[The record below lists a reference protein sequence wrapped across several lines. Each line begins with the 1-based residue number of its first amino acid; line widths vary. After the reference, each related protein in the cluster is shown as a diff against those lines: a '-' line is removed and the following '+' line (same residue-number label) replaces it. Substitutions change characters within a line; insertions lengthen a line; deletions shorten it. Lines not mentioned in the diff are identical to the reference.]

1 MHAQLNLWFRCKLI
15 ARQPRPS
22 SLFVIDPEMADGRGE
37 FLAPSGYWLKTM
49 VALMRIGSRLRIFR
63 YPLFAHL
70 AVIKIL
76 LKGLIDSPLLDNP
89 TTTQILDVLAT
100 SSPSCSLP
108 VVPLAVRSPYLNA
121 WINLKLEDGTAV
133 PSPGGTWPTVWN
145 GQGIGWVGLVRV
157 DGKVSHEWQGNQG
170 GFLPTNTTALYMT
183 ATRTIFTIQAGPVE
197 FNVTYLSPV
206 EEQPSDW
213 VRQSFPFSYVSIDT
227 VWSTDGQ
234 EHQVQFYLDTTG
246 EWLSNDHDEEL
257 IWSTSAA
264 PKSII
269 HSIKRTYQQPFN
281 ENGDFST
288 DGSVYFAISQMYPGL
303 TWQSGFSTDMRLLFG
318 NQGVL
323 NNTEDAQHRTMYSTQ
338 PAVATSINLGT
349 FSTTASPIVWAVGYV
364 RDPAIRYTVG
374 QSTQLR
380 RSYFWT
386 KYQTINDAIDD
397 FLLDFPNALSR
408 AAELDNKVLADA
420 AQVSSKYASVTALC
434 LRQTFGAMDITVSK
448 TTSGDWNE
456 SDVKVFMK
464 DLGNSR
470 RINPIEVLFAALPAF
485 LYFNATLVRYLLD
498 PLLDCSISSNP
509 VNGYA
514 PADIGSTYPN
524 VNGIL
529 GDQYSFG
536 LDTSATMLTMILAH
550 AQKSGDATL
559 IETYFPLLKL
569 WADFL
574 VANTLDTN
582 KFSSSDGLAKFDSN
596 LAFKSIIGVYAMSEI
611 SRLVEQ
617 GASSYSL
624 SDNYTSAAESM
635 TQQWLTLGLSSD
647 GHMTSSNGVK
657 SSWGLAYSLYALA
670 LLDASWIDEK
680 IINAQ
685 TLFYSSQIGL
695 AGAYGLPYTS
705 DASLTRSDW
714 TLFTAAALTDNIL
727 RDNMIDAVFTRMH
740 LNRSDCPWPT
750 SYDSQTGSLNGG
762 CASPSQGAMFA
773 VLAKKLS
780 NLPISVN
787 VSNGVMSRSLTA
799 PTTSATGPI
808 HSTGNEH
815 PPTRGQQNMSVIIGS
830 VLGCLAIA
838 GFIFGS
844 LFFLRKRW
852 IRKTTLAR
860 MRHASAFAF
869 EEEKTVTTPKTVLA
883 AVGKRQII
891 ALRPELDSPNRI
903 STVLR
908 NEVEDLRR
916 EVAVLR
922 EIRSE
927 AGPPPV
933 YDGPL
938 VV

>member
-1 MHAQLNLWFRCKLI
+1 MYWQHLTLLAIPAIFCAWTAGQQTLI
-15 ARQPRPS
+15 
-22 SLFVIDPEMADGRGE
+22 LG
-37 FLAPSGYWLKTM
+37 
-49 VALMRIGSRLRIFR
+49 
-63 YPLFAHL
+63 
-70 AVIKIL
+70 
-76 LKGLIDSPLLDNP
+76 
-89 TTTQILDVLAT
+89 
-100 SSPSCSLP
+100 SLP

-121 WINLKLEDGTAV
+121 WINLKLEDGTVV
-133 PSPGGTWPTVWN
+133 PSPGGTWPTVSN

-157 DGKVSHEWQGNQG
+157 DGKASYEWQGNQG

-183 ATRTIFTIQAGPVE
+183 ATRTVFTIQAGPVE

-257 IWSTSAA
+257 TWSTSAA
-264 PKSII
+264 SKSVI
-269 HSIKRTYQQPFN
+269 HSIKRTHQQSFN
-281 ENGDFST
+281 ENGDFAT
-288 DGSVYFAISQMYPGL
+288 DGSVYFAISRTYPSL
-303 TWQSGFSTDMRLLFG
+303 TWQSGFSTDIRLLFG
-318 NQGVL
+318 NQGAL
-323 NNTEDAQHRTMYSTQ
+323 NNTEDAQHRAMYSTQ

-349 FSTTASPIVWAVGYV
+349 FLTTASPIVWAIGYV

-397 FLLDFPNALSR
+397 FLLDFPSALSR
-408 AAELDNKVLADA
+408 AIELDNKVLADA
-420 AQVSSKYASVTALC
+420 AQVSSKYATVTALC

-456 SDVKVFMK
+456 SDVKIFMK

-470 RINPIEVLFAALPAF
+470 RINPVEVLFAALPAF
-485 LYFNATLVRYLLD
+485 LYFNPTLVRYLLD
-498 PLLDCSISSNP
+498 PLLDFSISSNP

-514 PADIGSTYPN
+514 PSDIGSTYPD
-524 VNGIL
+524 VNGTL

-574 VANTLDTN
+574 VANTLDIN

-596 LAFKSIIGVYAMSEI
+596 LALKGIIGVYAMSEM
-611 SRLVEQ
+611 SRLFEQ
-617 GASSYSL
+617 GTSSSSL
-624 SDNYTSAAESM
+624 SDSYASAAENM
-635 TQQWLTLGLSSD
+635 TQHWFALGLSSD
-647 GHMTSSNGVK
+647 GHMTSSNGVE
-657 SSWGLAYSLYALA
+657 SSWGLAYCLYASA
-670 LLDASWIDEK
+670 LLNASWIDEK
-680 IINAQ
+680 VLVFPIIYLIVINCSNQIINAQ
-685 TLFYSSQIGL
+685 TSFYGSQIGL
-695 AGAYGLPYTS
+695 AGDYGLPYTS
-705 DASLTRSDW
+705 GASLTRSDW
-714 TLFTAAALTDNIL
+714 TLFTAAALTDNTL
-727 RDNMIDAVFTRMH
+727 RDDMISAVFARMH
-740 LNRSDCPWPT
+740 LNRSDCPWPI

-773 VLAKKLS
+773 LLAKKLA
-780 NLPISVN
+780 NQPISVN
-787 VSNGVMSRSLTA
+787 ISNGAISRSLTA
-799 PTTSATGPI
+799 PTTSATGPAY
-808 HSTGNEH
+808 STETEH
-815 PPTRGQQNMSVIIGS
+815 PGQQNMSVIIGS
-830 VLGCLAIA
+830 VLGCLAGA

-852 IRKTTLAR
+852 NRKTALAR
-860 MRHASAFAF
+860 MRRTSAFAVD
-869 EEEKTVTTPKTVLA
+869 EEKTAATPTTSLKV
-883 AVGKRQII
+883 VGKRQMIHP
-891 ALRPELDSPNRI
+891 RPESDLPN
-903 STVLR
+903 STSVVLR
-908 NEVEDLRR
+908 NEVEGLRR
-916 EVAVLR
+916 EVAFLR

-938 VV
+938 